1 MLCLSR
7 KEQEWIQVGDARI
20 FILHASHGRVSIGVE
35 APREVKILR
44 GELVERKDKHHD
56 AA

>member
-35 APREVKILR
+35 AQREVKVLR
-44 GELVERKDKHHD
+44 GELVERERNDKE